1 MIHTEYIPNLHTKK
15 GILYNKIPT
24 LYDLR
29 PRQIFMV
36 NNQIHVLCN
45 IPIIIKIWIQ
55 NLFESI
61 FVFQNFI
68 FAKVFKY
75 VLTES
80 VRRSDLSYVPNADI

>member
-45 IPIIIKIWIQ
+45 IPIIIKI
-55 NLFESI
+55 
-61 FVFQNFI
+61 
-68 FAKVFKY
+68 
-75 VLTES
+75 
-80 VRRSDLSYVPNADI
+80 